1 VPGLQY
7 PGSYSTPPLVPDT
20 VDPVVITTIVLP
32 DLVSGQPYSATIQA
46 IGGKPPYGFGLIAGT
61 LPPGLFLS
69 STGVVSGIPVMPGVE
84 ITPAVLKVAVVDT
97 PYSEK
102 VSIIEGETRT
112 YTFRTVTF
120 VVEGCVPPC
129 LSVGADGSIGGIPMK
144 VGTFPLSFLAT
155 DGSGTVSTRLS
166 YTLVVRPKP

>member
-1 VPGLQY
+1 
-7 PGSYSTPPLVPDT
+7 
-20 VDPVVITTIVLP
+20 
-32 DLVSGQPYSATIQA
+32 
-46 IGGKPPYGFGLIAGT
+46 

-112 YTFRTVTF
+112 YTFTIRVLDEVNQYDGQTYSLTVLDNQTIGTVTF